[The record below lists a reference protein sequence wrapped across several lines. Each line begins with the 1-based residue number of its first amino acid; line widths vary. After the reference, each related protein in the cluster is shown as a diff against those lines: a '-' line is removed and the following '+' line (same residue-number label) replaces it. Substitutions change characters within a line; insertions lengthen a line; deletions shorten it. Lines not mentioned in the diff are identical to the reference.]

1 MNEWGAVA
9 VGLLTFGFILER
21 KDFSCNLDSSSFTH
35 LLFLTSSLHLVFW
48 LQLISRAAKNYDSS
62 DTMALVNSRNNSCS
76 NQSIRIKD
84 EPESSP
90 AKRTLTLL
98 SGYQQKGIT
107 TTTTYNNNT
116 GMEREKKVTISS
128 PPIRMKNDLKGGG
141 NSLSSNF
148 NKGIRNL
155 DSSQKVPSMSDLLE
169 ESSIGKLPFHILL
182 HSQNISF
189 LAFPPSINRFSS
201 SCNLLATLSISISL
215 SIMNVY

>member
-9 VGLLTFGFILER
+9 VGLLTLAFILES
-21 KDFSCNLDSSSFTH
+21 KDFSCNLDSSSCTH
-35 LLFLTSSLHLVFW
+35 LLSFSRVLHLVFW
-48 LQLISRAAKNYDSS
+48 LQLISRAAKNYDIS
-62 DTMALVNSRNNSCS
+62 DTMALVNSRNNSSS
-76 NQSIRIKD
+76 NQSLRIKD

-90 AKRTLTLL
+90 AKKTLTLL

-107 TTTTYNNNT
+107 NTTIYNT

-169 ESSIGKLPFHILL
+169 ESSIGKLPFHVLL

-189 LAFPPSINRFSS
+189 LALPPSMNRFSS
-201 SCNLLATLSISISL
+201 SCDL
-215 SIMNVY
+215 